1 MPKHLK
7 CKRTL
12 NFQTIKRFSFFYHF
26 LMQNLKTQ
34 GFVLLDTDVAAL
46 NNSGKSKQSAFGNA
60 IATKKITK
68 GRNTHVYVSGQA
80 WRYWWRQTLQ
90 QDCGW
95 NMSPIIRGK
104 KDNVYS
110 ACNPMQ
116 YPDDDLF
123 GYMRADKDEVKDE
136 EGNTVMKKGG
146 KGKKEEA
153 EMQDATVTRVSP
165 LKNSALISVLSVN
178 PTRAFSTMSR
188 MDGNTV
194 PYEKE
199 EYGTVLK
206 GMFSIDL
213 QQVGTFAT
221 YNRTGYKNLTAGLQA
236 KAMQEGGELVPD
248 EGMRNPKGEPQQ
260 LVRLPRPTRLHR
272 VQDTLRA
279 LKTITGGAMQTNNYT
294 DVTPKFIV
302 LATLQSGNHP
312 FSHIVRSGGLFGN
325 EVTFDK
331 DALGEAL
338 RDYARQLTGTVY
350 IGRRRGFM
358 EEEFADLTTWAN
370 DFPNVRLGS
379 VVEAIE
385 GYCQELE
392 QWMP

>member
-1 MPKHLK
+1 MK
-7 CKRTL
+7 
-12 NFQTIKRFSFFYHF
+12 
-26 LMQNLKTQ
+26 NLKTQ

-46 NNSGKSKQSAFGNA
+46 NNSGKDTQSNYDNA
-60 IATKKITK
+60 VATKKITK
-68 GRNTHVYVSGQA
+68 GRSSHVYVSGQA

-90 QDCGW
+90 KDHDW
-95 NMSPIIRGK
+95 AMSPVERT
-104 KDNVYS
+104 KDV
-110 ACNPMQ
+110 AFTEANPLK
-116 YPDDDLF
+116 YADDDVF
-123 GYMRADKDEVKDE
+123 GYMRATKDQDTDPLTGEVKLD
-136 EGNTVMKKGG
+136 KKG
-146 KGKKEEA
+146 KPA
-153 EMQDATVTRVSP
+153 MVDATVTRVSP
-165 LKNSALISVLSVN
+165 LKNSALISVGSVQ
-178 PTRAFSTMSR
+178 TAHSWSVMSR
-188 MDGNTV
+188 MDGNPV
-194 PYEKE
+194 PYVKE

-221 YNRTGYKNLTAGLQA
+221 YNRTGYKNLTASLQA
-236 KAMQEGGELVPD
+236 KVLEEGGELVPD
-248 EGMRNPKGEPQQ
+248 ESMRNPKGEPQQ
-260 LVRLPRPTRLHR
+260 LVRLPHIIRLHR

-279 LKTITGGAMQTNNYT
+279 LKTMSGGAMQTNNYT

-312 FSHIVRSGGLFGN
+312 FGHIVRSGGLFGGD
-325 EVTFDK
+325 VTFDK
-331 DALGEAL
+331 ESLAEAL
-338 RDYARQLTGTVY
+338 RDYADQLTGTVY

-358 EEEFADLTTWAN
+358 EEAFADLTEWAK

>member
-1 MPKHLK
+1 MK
-7 CKRTL
+7 
-12 NFQTIKRFSFFYHF
+12 
-26 LMQNLKTQ
+26 NLKTQ

-46 NNSGKSKQSAFGNA
+46 NNSGKDTTAGYDNA
-60 IATKKITK
+60 VATKKITK
-68 GRNTHVYVSGQA
+68 GRSTHVYVSGQA

-90 QDCGW
+90 KDYEW
-95 NMSPIIRGK
+95 DMSPVERT
-104 KDNVYS
+104 KDV
-110 ACNPMQ
+110 AFTEANPLK
-116 YPDDDLF
+116 YADDDVF
-123 GYMRADKDEVKDE
+123 GYMRATKEEKTDD
-136 EGNTVMKKGG
+136 EGNILMKKG
-146 KGKKEEA
+146 KP

-165 LKNSALISVLSVN
+165 LKNSALISVASVQ
-178 PTRAFSTMSR
+178 TAHAWSVMSR
-188 MDGNTV
+188 MDGNPV
-194 PYEKE
+194 PYVKE

-236 KAMQEGGELVPD
+236 KALQEGGELVPD

-260 LVRLPRPTRLHR
+260 LVRLPRETRLR
-272 VQDTLRA
+272 RAQDTLRA
-279 LKTITGGAMQTNNYT
+279 LKTMSGGAMQTNNYT

-312 FSHIVRSGGLFGN
+312 FGHIVRSGGLFGG

-331 DALGEAL
+331 EALAEVL
-338 RDYARQLTGTVY
+338 RDYADQLTGTVY

-358 EEEFADLTTWAN
+358 EEAFADLAAWAAE
-370 DFPNVRLGS
+370 FPNVRLSS
-379 VVEAIE
+379 VGEAIE